1 MIRLALFFNILT
13 ATIFA
18 LPALAAEDGITGVQW
33 GRKAYN
39 FESMPSGAQ
48 PVKNLSRHPDGVA
61 NSSQLVGDYR
71 NPILTPEAAAALKK
85 RGELAMAGGFPNA
98 EDQCRPIAAPFSSAV
113 QFDFQIL
120 QKKNGD
126 LAVIGHQDDQVR
138 HIRMNGAHPAKL
150 VPSVMGDSIGHW
162 EGETLVIDTVGVRTD
177 EFIASDRIGTP
188 QSELMHVV
196 ERYRLIDGARA
207 KADMDAFEKID
218 GVIGGRPPDG
228 YIKPDLN
235 LKGLRLEIT
244 MEDPK
249 VFKQPLTAVVTYRP
263 MYIGWREAVCAD
275 NPVEHYKDEWVGLP
289 KANRPDF

>member
-1 MIRLALFFNILT
+1 
-13 ATIFA
+13 
-18 LPALAAEDGITGVQW
+18 
-33 GRKAYN
+33 
-39 FESMPSGAQ
+39 
-48 PVKNLSRHPDGVA
+48 
-61 NSSQLVGDYR
+61 
-71 NPILTPEAAAALKK
+71 
-85 RGELAMAGGFPNA
+85 
-98 EDQCRPIAAPFSSAV
+98 
-113 QFDFQIL
+113 
-120 QKKNGD
+120 
-126 LAVIGHQDDQVR
+126 
-138 HIRMNGAHPAKL
+138 MNGTHPAKL
-150 VPSVMGDSIGHW
+150 APSAMGDSIGRW

-207 KADMDAFEKID
+207 KADMDAFEKVD

-228 YIKPDLN
+228 YLKPDLN

-275 NPVEHYKDEWVGLP
+275 NPVEHYKGEWIGLP
-289 KANRPDF
+289 TSNRPDF

>member
-1 MIRLALFFNILT
+1 MNRQAMFLIGVAILVT
-13 ATIFA
+13 

-48 PVKNLSRHPDGVA
+48 PIRNLSRQANGVA
-61 NSSQLVGDYR
+61 NSSELVGDYQ

-85 RGELAMAGGFPNA
+85 RGELARSGGFPSA

-120 QKKNGD
+120 MKKNGD
-126 LAVIGHQDDQVR
+126 LAIVGHQDDQVR
-138 HIRMNGAHPAKL
+138 HIRMNGKHPAK
-150 VPSVMGDSIGHW
+150 VAPSAMGDSIGHW
-162 EGETLVIDTVGVRTD
+162 EGGILVIDTVSVRTD
-177 EFIASDRIGTP
+177 EFIASDRLGTP
-188 QSELMHVV
+188 QSEMMHTI
-196 ERYRLIDGARA
+196 ERYSLIDGAKA
-207 KADMDAFEKID
+207 KADMDAFEKVD

-228 YIKPDLN
+228 YMKADLN

-244 MEDPK
+244 MDDPK

-275 NPVEHYKDEWVGLP
+275 NPVEHYKGEWVGLP
-289 KANRPDF
+289 RAEHPDF

>member
-1 MIRLALFFNILT
+1 MKKRMLFFNILT
-13 ATIFA
+13 AAMIG
-18 LPALAAEDGITGVQW
+18 LPAFAAEDGITGVQW
-33 GRKAYN
+33 GRRAYN
-39 FESMPSGAQ
+39 FEAMPSGPQ
-48 PVKNLSRHPDGVA
+48 PVQNLSRLSNGVA
-61 NSSQLVGDYR
+61 NSSQLVGDYH

-85 RGELAMAGGFPNA
+85 RGELALAGGFPNA

-120 QKKNGD
+120 RKKNGD
-126 LAVIGHQDDQVR
+126 LAIVGHQDDQVR
-138 HIRMNGAHPAKL
+138 HVRMNGTHPAKL
-150 VPSVMGDSIGHW
+150 VPSAMGDSISRW

-188 QSELMHVV
+188 QSELMHVI

-207 KADMDAFEKID
+207 KAEMDAFEKVD

-228 YIKPDLN
+228 YMKADLT

-289 KANRPDF
+289 KADHPDF